1 MKKLINVLMMCLIV
15 GGVLNAQT
23 LEELTADKAAKAA
36 MAAEKQAEIDA
47 LNAQIADLTTA
58 IHRLSGWRTGLTGI
72 VGFDLSGNDNWIGS
86 PNPDASS
93 SSLAIGITAFANKE
107 TQKTFWNN
115 VLTVDKKWADIDLSD
130 ADAGVED
137 DNLFDN
143 AVADIL
149 NLSSLAGYKLTDKFA
164 LSAQGELNSSVEN
177 FLEPGTLDIGIGAT
191 WLPIQNMTVVIHPFN
206 YRYAFA
212 AADNVEST
220 GSVGAKVRV
229 DYFRNFSF
237 AGKDIVWT
245 TYLTGFVPYQENDP
259 TLTEYTWNNKF
270 AFNLWNGIG
279 VGIGYVLR
287 NAEFESADT
296 QQQYNLGLTYNFI
309 R

>member
-1 MKKLINVLMMCLIV
+1 MKKLINVLMMCLLV

-23 LEELTADKAAKAA
+23 LEELTADKAAKAGMVTA
-36 MAAEKQAEIDA
+36 KQAEIDA

-58 IHRLSGWRTGLTGI
+58 INRLSGWRTGLTGI

-107 TQKTFWNN
+107 TTKTFWNN
-115 VLTVDKKWADIDLSD
+115 TLTVDKKWTDID
-130 ADAGVED
+130 GVGIDETE

-143 AVADIL
+143 ATADIL
-149 NLSSLAGYKLTDKFA
+149 NLSSLAGYKITDKFA
-164 LSAQGELNSSVEN
+164 LSGQGELNTSVEN
-177 FLEPGTLDIGIGAT
+177 FLEPGTLDIGLGAT
-191 WLPIQNMTVVIHPFN
+191 WLPIENMTVVIHPLN
-206 YRYAFA
+206 YRYAFSA
-212 AADNVEST
+212 VDAVEST

-229 DYFRNFSF
+229 DYFKNFKF

-245 TYLTGFVPYQENDP
+245 TYLTGFVPYQDNDP

-287 NAEFESADT
+287 NAEFESMDT
-296 QQQYNLGLTYNFI
+296 QQQYNVGLTYNFI
-309 R
+309 K